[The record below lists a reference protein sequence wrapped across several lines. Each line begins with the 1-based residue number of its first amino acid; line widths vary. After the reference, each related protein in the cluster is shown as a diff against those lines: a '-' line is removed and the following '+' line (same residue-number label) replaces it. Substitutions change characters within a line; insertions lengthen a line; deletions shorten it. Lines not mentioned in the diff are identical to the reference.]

1 MYWKRIALIGNPN
14 CGKSTL
20 FNRLTGLSQKTSNLP
35 GTTVDSFEGKL
46 LNSDTTIVD
55 LPGIYSLFTNTDYEK
70 VVVKNLL
77 GIECEAPEA
86 LFFILDASNLRRNL
100 LLLSQVAELGIPTAG
115 ILTMH
120 DTALRRNIEID
131 VTRLS
136 EVLGIPI
143 ITFNP
148 RKAQNASPLLTLNP
162 AVGQKIQDTP
172 NFKERLN
179 SFINGKVPD
188 NISAETLLRYNQID
202 KIIKQ
207 CVTRKTKF
215 NTVNTLKIDKVL
227 THPVTGIMAFI
238 LVMLAL
244 FQSVFM
250 LAEYPM
256 QAIEWAF
263 SIIREQVESWLPTT
277 TTLGNFASAG
287 IISGL
292 EGVIIFI
299 PQIFILFF
307 LIGIL
312 EDSGYMVRASFL
324 TDRIMRKLGLNGRS
338 IIPLVGGF
346 ACAIPSIMATR
357 NIRNKTERLVT
368 MLIVP
373 LMSCSARLP
382 VYILLISLV
391 VPVGVFWGPF
401 HAQTVLM
408 TSAYFAGI
416 FVAIVMAIV
425 LKIFL
430 KNKETSEFVLELPT
444 YQAPRFQ
451 TVLNNAWIKCK
462 SFLREAG
469 KVIIIISM
477 VLWAL
482 SNYGPSKAML
492 NAEKLAQIETAQ
504 GNPDSL
510 QIKNSLKLEASYA
523 GHLGKF
529 IEPAIRPL
537 GYDWKTGIALIS
549 SFAAREVFVGT
560 MSTLFQ
566 SNEEEDVVGIRQKMQ
581 AQINPVTGTAQ
592 YTPAYAISLMLFYAF
607 ALQCVSTVAVLKKET
622 GTWKW
627 SIILF
632 LLYGFIAY
640 FSAFIAYQSLS

>member
-1 MYWKRIALIGNPN
+1 MFVPQIAL
-14 CGKSTL
+14 L
-20 FNRLTGLSQKTSNLP
+20 FM
-35 GTTVDSFEGKL
+35 F
-46 LNSDTTIVD
+46 
-55 LPGIYSLFTNTDYEK
+55 
-70 VVVKNLL
+70 
-77 GIECEAPEA
+77 
-86 LFFILDASNLRRNL
+86 
-100 LLLSQVAELGIPTAG
+100 
-115 ILTMH
+115 
-120 DTALRRNIEID
+120 
-131 VTRLS
+131 
-136 EVLGIPI
+136 
-143 ITFNP
+143 
-148 RKAQNASPLLTLNP
+148 
-162 AVGQKIQDTP
+162 
-172 NFKERLN
+172 
-179 SFINGKVPD
+179 
-188 NISAETLLRYNQID
+188 
-202 KIIKQ
+202 
-207 CVTRKTKF
+207 
-215 NTVNTLKIDKVL
+215 
-227 THPVTGIMAFI
+227 
-238 LVMLAL
+238 LA
-244 FQSVFM
+244 
-250 LAEYPM
+250 
-256 QAIEWAF
+256 
-263 SIIREQVESWLPTT
+263 
-277 TTLGNFASAG
+277 
-287 IISGL
+287 
-292 EGVIIFI
+292 
-299 PQIFILFF
+299 
-307 LIGIL
+307 IL

-416 FVAIVMAIV
+416 FVAIIMAIV

-444 YQAPRFQ
+444 YQAPRLQ

-462 SFLREAG
+462 SFLGEAG

-549 SFAAREVFVGT
+549 SFAAREVFVGSMAT
-560 MSTLFQ
+560 IYCVHDDGETNSGLLSRMR
-566 SNEEEDVVGIRQKMQ
+566 NEKRKDGT
-581 AQINPVTGTAQ
+581 PVYSLATGL
-592 YTPAYAISLMLFYAF
+592 SLMIFYVYAM
-607 ALQCVSTVAVLKKET
+607 QCMATLAIVKRET
-622 GTWKW
+622 NGWKW
-627 SIILF
+627 PLIQVGYMGVL
-632 LLYGFIAY
+632 AY
-640 FSAFIAYQSLS
+640 LSAFVVYQIFS